1 MPKHDLRGDIR
12 DWGAGRFSKEWDGSR
27 GTWID
32 FDDRDIAI
40 WLDDELDVEE
50 TNHIKGQADLDRI
63 LDDGLLDF
71 LAEGIRR
78 IDGHRVA
85 RMHAGALNELHDAWD
100 KDIFAVAYGID
111 FGLNAHDVFVD

>member
-32 FDDRDIAI
+32 LDDRDIAI

-50 TNHIKGQADLDRI
+50 TNHIKG
-63 LDDGLLDF
+63 
-71 LAEGIRR
+71 
-78 IDGHRVA
+78 
-85 RMHAGALNELHDAWD
+85 
-100 KDIFAVAYGID
+100 
-111 FGLNAHDVFVD
+111 